1 MNGGNEMVQKQITFC
16 GEETELD
23 CMNRTG
29 LFMRL
34 NPKSKQEVEDCINPL
49 YRKAVGGNA
58 RENGKMPEKPLNEF
72 E

>member
-1 MNGGNEMVQKQITFC
+1 MVQKQITLC

-23 CMNRTG
+23 CRNRTG

-34 NPKSKQEVEDCINPL
+34 NPKSKREIEDCINPL
-49 YRKAVGGNA
+49 YRKAVRENT